1 MAGRCPGPATAAP
14 EPQNIQAG
22 EGTSAQVPS
31 KPTCSKCGRV
41 YLRPDSLKRHEDTCV
56 PKEFKCQLCPAV
68 FNKMTLLYHH
78 RRDVHPGET
87 VAKSKSS
94 LDKKRKKSQKSDN
107 PVKRQRVE
115 NGEPIRRDTA
125 NLVVDPED
133 FDDSLM
139 LPDTPDKDEHEQKLL
154 RKVEENWGYIRSHSH
169 LGRIEDRHVI
179 RLGSSDLRDIHAQ
192 LRQLFENQTTKFRIN
207 LSFGSV
213 MRNKETGD
221 LRYWHASHGSDRL
234 LDNPPT
240 IRNSEDFEEF
250 LETIGTEDVLE
261 WNRQQRPDTKEIVDL
276 VTNCVVFITKILDHP
291 IGAAVDLPQ
300 YISNNKSIIALNRD
314 RNK

>member
-1 MAGRCPGPATAAP
+1 MLQKCNAKRPPTAQVLHSCGKCKKVFSRKDNLTQHLKTCKGPVEKTEKSTECNTCGKVFSNVSNLRKHMAGRCRGPAPGPAP
-14 EPQNIQAG
+14 EPENIQAG

-31 KPTCSKCGRV
+31 KLACSKCGRI
-41 YLRPDSLKRHEDTCV
+41 YLRVDNLKRHEDTCV

-107 PVKRQRVE
+107 AVKRQRME

-125 NLVVDPED
+125 NLVIDPEN
-133 FDDSLM
+133 FDHSLM
-139 LPDTPDKDEHEQKLL
+139 YPDTPDKDEHDEKLL
-154 RKVEENWGYIRSHSH
+154 RKVEENWNYIRSHSH
-169 LGRIEDRHVI
+169 HGRFEDRHVI
-179 RLGSSDLRDIHAQ
+179 RLSSSDLRDIYPQ

-213 MRNKETGD
+213 M
-221 LRYWHASHGSDRL
+221 
-234 LDNPPT
+234 
-240 IRNSEDFEEF
+240 
-250 LETIGTEDVLE
+250 
-261 WNRQQRPDTKEIVDL
+261 
-276 VTNCVVFITKILDHP
+276 
-291 IGAAVDLPQ
+291 
-300 YISNNKSIIALNRD
+300 
-314 RNK
+314 